1 MQKTTARY
9 AKKQSKDDVAISCSD
24 VDVLSDKMNRIV
36 ISDGDLLKD
45 PPPKE
50 DCIFVFFQCHTM
62 RPTEM
67 AMGGLKQCCPFRS
80 SHCKGVIARDTQSN
94 L

>member
-1 MQKTTARY
+1 MQKTTACY

-24 VDVLSDKMNRIV
+24 VDVLSDEMNRIV

-50 DCIFVFFQCHTM
+50 DCNICFLPMPNAPENMEVCI
-62 RPTEM
+62 R
-67 AMGGLKQCCPFRS
+67 
-80 SHCKGVIARDTQSN
+80 
-94 L
+94 